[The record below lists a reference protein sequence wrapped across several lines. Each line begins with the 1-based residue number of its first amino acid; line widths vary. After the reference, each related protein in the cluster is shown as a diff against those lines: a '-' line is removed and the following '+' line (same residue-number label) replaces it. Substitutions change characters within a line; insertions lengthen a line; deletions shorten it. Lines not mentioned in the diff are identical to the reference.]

1 MLKESLLPLVISGLL
16 FTAASMA
23 VAQEDGTDD
32 GQSAPSMQQS
42 EQSGNRGMDPTQRTE
57 RLAKQLHLTADQ
69 QTKVQ
74 GILQQQQTSMQNI
87 RQDSSLSPQ
96 DRRTK
101 MMDIRGATNSQIRAL
116 LTADQQQK
124 WDQMQNGQQR
134 QGRGQDRDSDDDDA
148 DPQPPDQT

>member
-1 MLKESLLPLVISGLL
+1 MLRESLLPLVISGLL

-23 VAQEDGTDD
+23 VAQEGGTNDM
-32 GQSAPSMQQS
+32 QSAPSTQQS
-42 EQSGNRGMDPTQRTE
+42 EQGGHSGMGPTQRAE
-57 RLAKQLHLTADQ
+57 RIAKQLNLTSDQ
-69 QTKVQ
+69 QAKVQ
-74 GILQQQQTSMQNI
+74 GILQQQRTAMQNV

-101 MMDIRGATNSQIRAL
+101 MMDIRSSTNTQIRAL

-124 WDQMQNGQQR
+124 WDQMQNSHQK
-134 QGRGQDRDSDDDDA
+134 GRGQDRDSNDGEA